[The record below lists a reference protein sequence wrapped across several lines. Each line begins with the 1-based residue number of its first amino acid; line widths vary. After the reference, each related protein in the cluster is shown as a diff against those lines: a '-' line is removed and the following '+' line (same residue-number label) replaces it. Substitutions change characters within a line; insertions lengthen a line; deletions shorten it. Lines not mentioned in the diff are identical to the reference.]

1 MKKRILLGL
10 VGLLT
15 IGLAGLVWKGV
26 KNDVAD
32 TAYDKTFTL
41 AAEPIK
47 TIYIDGLEQ
56 PATILVKETK
66 ASQTTVHVQG
76 QIAQSNIA
84 NLEEQLGMDK
94 EGDLFISFSKEG
106 LSMTVM
112 TEKPTVTI
120 EIGLAKDVSFEDFSL
135 FTSNGQLDVTLP
147 TSFDGHFKVKSKD
160 GQSNQPKNGGNTNRQ
175 AKIESQKGDVTV
187 TLKD

>member
-1 MKKRILLGL
+1 MKKRLLLGL
-10 VGLLT
+10 LALLI
-15 IGLAGLVWKGV
+15 IGVAGLVWKGV

-32 TAYDKTFTL
+32 TVYDKTFTL

-47 TIYIDGLEQ
+47 TIYVSGLEQ
-56 PATILVKETK
+56 PARFFVKETE
-66 ASQTTVHVQG
+66 SNQTTIRVEG
-76 QIAQSNIA
+76 QIAKSNID
-84 NLEEQLGMDK
+84 NLENQLGMDK
-94 EGDLFISFSKEG
+94 EGSLIIDFSKDG

-112 TEKPTVTI
+112 GEKPTVTI
-120 EIGLAKDVSFEDFSL
+120 EVALAKGVSFEDFSL

-160 GQSNQPKNGGNTNRQ
+160 GQVDHPKNGSNSDRE
-175 AKIESQKGDVTV
+175 AKIETQKGDVTV